1 MVDIVSYRVTIG
13 LFYNKISMI
22 CLRKA
27 RKVSVCLSD
36 FIDMFLLYLRHVM
49 SWCLVKYK
57 SNYNIILS
65 YLLLFNLLIVCGDIE
80 LNPGPQGT
88 PVSHENTL
96 SIFHANIRSLRNK
109 LNYIIDIVE
118 DFDIVF
124 FTETHLDNSISD
136 ADISLPGFEVPIR
149 RDRNCSGGGI
159 IFYYKNFVNVIR
171 RKDLEHGDLLEC
183 MWFELK
189 TKFQSILINI
199 NYRSV
204 RQAPAYYWQYF
215 DFMLK
220 RSLDENCNI
229 ICLGDFEHKCYG

>member
-1 MVDIVSYRVTIG
+1 
-13 LFYNKISMI
+13 
-22 CLRKA
+22 
-27 RKVSVCLSD
+27 
-36 FIDMFLLYLRHVM
+36 
-49 SWCLVKYK
+49 VKYK

-65 YLLLFNLLIVCGDIE
+65 YLLLFSLLIVCGDIE

-118 DFDIVF
+118 DFDIIF

-159 IFYYKNFVNVIR
+159 IF
-171 RKDLEHGDLLEC
+171 C
-183 MWFELK
+183 
-189 TKFQSILINI
+189 
-199 NYRSV
+199 
-204 RQAPAYYWQYF
+204 
-215 DFMLK
+215 
-220 RSLDENCNI
+220 
-229 ICLGDFEHKCYG
+229 